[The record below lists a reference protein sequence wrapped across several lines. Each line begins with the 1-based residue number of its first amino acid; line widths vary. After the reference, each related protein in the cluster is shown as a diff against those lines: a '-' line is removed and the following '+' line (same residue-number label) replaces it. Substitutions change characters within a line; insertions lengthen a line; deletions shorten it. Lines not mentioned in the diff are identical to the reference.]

1 MFLIQPNSH
10 TPCLGMSTNSLEIRS
25 DVFFPGTCSL
35 TADGDSLGAE
45 DCANQPSM
53 YLKTVYAY
61 ISKEVIKPAYW
72 TIPTTTTVSTTTP
85 TTTTTTT
92 VDRTTENDSGIQSF
106 DRSYIIA
113 SSLDEDERRMKDE
126 AETGKK
132 KKTHKEEKGGKG
144 GGEVTVAKAKDQEE
158 LDKQANLVYGFVSN
172 FFSSYKHISE
182 NQVRFF
188 HF

>member
-1 MFLIQPNSH
+1 
-10 TPCLGMSTNSLEIRS
+10 
-25 DVFFPGTCSL
+25 
-35 TADGDSLGAE
+35 
-45 DCANQPSM
+45 M
-53 YLKTVYAY
+53 YLKTVYAC

-72 TIPTTTTVSTTTP
+72 TLPTTTTVSTTTP

-92 VDRTTENDSGIQSF
+92 ADRTTENDSGVQSF

-126 AETGKK
+126 AESDKK
-132 KKTHKEEKGGKG
+132 KKTNKEEKGGKG

-188 HF
+188 PFLPCKIVPIAQMPFFVDNHLFWPKNCFKSCRQMSEILLT